1 MGITG
6 RNWREYPQRY
16 RMEAAK
22 CTKCG
27 KIFFPPRLIC
37 SECKNRE
44 FNSIKISDEG
54 TLKTYTVIRV
64 GPTNFVDEVPYAVGI
79 VELNDGLSTMMQV
92 TDCEPEELS
101 IGIFFLRC
109 PSSINLHAFISS
121 FQIALIES
129 FDKEEI
135 DFFMLSMTSASRS
148 GCKIDMPFSILN
160 EPIFF
165 AILARSSTRSAIFRS
180 ISSIKSRNLLILSKL

>member
-44 FNSIKISDEG
+44 FESIKIADEG
-54 TLKTYTVIRV
+54 KLKTYTVIRV
-64 GPTNFVDEVPYAVGI
+64 GPTNFVDELPYAVGI
-79 VELNDGLSTMMQV
+79 VELNDGLSTMMQI
-92 TDCEPEELS
+92 TDCDPEELS
-101 IGIFFLRC
+101 IGMPVKVEFRKV
-109 PSSINLHAFISS
+109 
-121 FQIALIES
+121 Q
-129 FDKEEI
+129 EEGKAGVL
-135 DFFMLSMTSASRS
+135 MYGYKAV
-148 GCKIDMPFSILN
+148 
-160 EPIFF
+160 PI
-165 AILARSSTRSAIFRS
+165 RD
-180 ISSIKSRNLLILSKL
+180 